1 MTYAHFVL
9 GVAVVA
15 SNAAGG
21 LLGAFAWLRGAPSRV
36 FWVLLRLAQATVVA
50 QAGLGLALIAVGREA
65 GGLHLLYGL
74 APLAVALVSE
84 AMRVGVAQGEIEEA
98 GDYHA
103 MPESEQV
110 ALARRVV
117 LRETGVMTIGLL
129 LNVTLSL
136 RALTAGAV

>member
-1 MTYAHFVL
+1 MTYAHLVL

-15 SNAAGG
+15 SNALAGA
-21 LLGAFAWLRGAPSRV
+21 LGAATWLRGGTSRA
-36 FWVLLRLAQATVVA
+36 FWALLRLTQATVVG
-50 QAGLGLALIAVGREA
+50 QAALGLALLGVGREA

-74 APLAVALVSE
+74 SPLVVALVSE
-84 AMRVGVAQGEIEEA
+84 TMRVAVAEREIEEA
-98 GDYHA
+98 GDYQALSHD
-103 MPESEQV
+103 EQV

-136 RALTAGAV
+136 RALLAGPG